1 MNDFLPK
8 RRTWRS
14 VDSLRWEMIAHP
26 VAKPAVARRKSLF
39 PVMKPRLPS
48 ALSFRARLESIE
60 HSGQYS
66 NYGPQVTELQD
77 KFAQRLNVKPSN
89 VVLLANATLALSGL
103 AQILSPTRW
112 RVPSW
117 TFVATPLSA
126 LQAGGSVVFTDVDQ
140 RTHRM
145 DRGAESEPS
154 IITLP
159 FGVGLPPEWKDAS
172 DFPEIID
179 AAASLGSIEDLSGLP
194 QGSNIVFSLHATKYL
209 GVGEGGLVVTGNP
222 ELAKELQSWSNFGFR
237 ADRISH
243 LMGTNA
249 KMSEF
254 QAAIA
259 HAALDSEPEQA
270 EDWRLL
276 RKLSRKVDGMLDM
289 GIEPMAKNSIAP
301 YWITQFASEARRNAV
316 EAHLK
321 SHSVETRRWWSQG
334 CHHMEALRVVPREG
348 LMTNTDFLAATTLGL
363 PYFRGMTH
371 SDFDMIGSIIS
382 QVPE

>member
-1 MNDFLPK
+1 M
-8 RRTWRS
+8 
-14 VDSLRWEMIAHP
+14 
-26 VAKPAVARRKSLF
+26 F

-48 ALSFRARLESIE
+48 ASSFRARLESIE

-66 NYGPQVTELQD
+66 NYGPQVTELQE
-77 KFAQRLNVKPSN
+77 KFAHRLNVNPAN

-126 LQAGGSVVFTDVDQ
+126 LQAGGSVLFADVDQ

-145 DRGAESEPS
+145 NRGAESEPA

-159 FGVGLPPEWKDAS
+159 FGVGLPPEWNEAP

-179 AAASLGSIEDLSGLP
+179 AAASLGSIKDLSGLP
-194 QGSNIVFSLHATKYL
+194 HGSNIVFSLHATKYL

-222 ELAKELQSWSNFGFR
+222 EVARELQSWSNFGFR

-243 LMGTNA
+243 SMGTNA

-276 RKLSRKVDGMLDM
+276 RNLSCKVDDMLDI
-289 GIEPMAKNSIAP
+289 GIAPIAKNSIAP

-316 EAHLK
+316 EEHLK
-321 SHSVETRRWWSQG
+321 SHSVETRKWWSQG
-334 CHHMEALRVVPREG
+334 CHHMEALKGIPREG
-348 LMTNTDFLAATTLGL
+348 LLSNTDNLAATTLGL
-363 PYFRGMTH
+363 PYFRGMTSAH
-371 SDFDMIGSIIS
+371 FDMIGSIIS